1 MTFNTA
7 LSGLKAASSHLN
19 VTGNN
24 IANTGTTGFKYS
36 RAEFADLYASS
47 MFGTGS
53 NSIGSG
59 VITSDIAQQ
68 FTQGN
73 ISYTDNSLDLAINGS
88 GYFIVNDGGSQLY
101 TRAGA
106 FKVDSNGNVVDS
118 AGNNLM
124 GYGVDADGNLVNGVL
139 TNLVVDTSNQEP
151 NATSLVT
158 QNLTLNSSASVPTS
172 SPFDPSVSTSYNWS
186 TSVSLYDTQG
196 NAHTMTQYFV
206 KDASNQWSMYV
217 LVDGRNPGDPTST
230 TPYQATMPFTASG
243 ALDTAN
249 IVSTDFTVNADGTL
263 SLANWIPAT
272 VTDATTDP
280 VTWGSN
286 GAAASA
292 TGVTLDLRNAS
303 QTNTNFAV
311 NSLAQDGYTTGQLSG
326 LSFDETGLLFA
337 TYTNGKSQVIGQ
349 VALATFANM
358 QGLTP
363 VGGTAWR
370 QSLASGEPVI
380 GTPTSGTLGSIAAG
394 ALEDSNVD
402 LTSQLVD
409 LIVAQR
415 NYQANAKTIETENAI
430 AQTIIN
436 IR

>member
-7 LSGLKAASSHLN
+7 LSGLKAASSYLN

-106 FKVDSNGNVVDS
+106 FKVDSNGNVVNS

-172 SPFDPSVSTSYNWS
+172 PTFDPSVSTSYNWS

-230 TPYQATMPFTASG
+230 VPYQATLPFTTAG
-243 ALDTAN
+243 ALDTDN
-249 IVSTDFTVNADGTL
+249 IVFGDFGDNGDGTL
-263 SLANWIPAT
+263 SLANWIPAAI
-272 VTDATTDP
+272 TDATTDP

-292 TGVTLDLRNAS
+292 TGVTLDLRKAS

-326 LSFDETGLLFA
+326 LSFDETGQLFA
-337 TYTNGKSQVIGQ
+337 TYTNGKSEVIGQ

-402 LTSQLVD
+402 LTGQLVD

>member
-7 LSGLKAASSHLN
+7 LSGLKAASTDLN

-36 RAEFADLYASS
+36 RAEFADLYAST

-53 NSIGSG
+53 NSVGSG
-59 VITSDIAQQ
+59 VLTSDIAQQ

-88 GYFIVNDGGSQLY
+88 GYFIMNDGGSQLY

-106 FKVDSNGNVVDS
+106 FKVDSSGSVVDS
-118 AGNNLM
+118 SGNNLM

-158 QNLTLNSSASVPTS
+158 QDLALNSSASVPTTT
-172 SPFDPSVSTSYNWS
+172 PFDSSVSTSYNWS

-196 NAHTMTQYFV
+196 NAHTMTQYFA
-206 KDASNQWSMYV
+206 KDASNEWSMYV

-230 TPYQATMPFTASG
+230 DPYQVTLPFTTAG
-243 ALDTAN
+243 ELDTAA
-249 IVSTDFTVNADGTL
+249 IASADFTVNTDGTL
-263 SLANWIPAT
+263 SLADWIPAT
-272 VTDATTDP
+272 ITDSTTDP

-286 GAAASA
+286 GAAAST
-292 TGVTLDLRNAS
+292 TGVTLDLREAS
-303 QTNTNFAV
+303 QTNTSFAV
-311 NSLAQDGYTTGQLSG
+311 NSLEQDGYTTGQLSG
-326 LSFDETGLLFA
+326 LSFDETGQMFA
-337 TYTNGKSQVIGQ
+337 TYTNGKSEVIGQ

-363 VGGTAWR
+363 VGGTAWK
-370 QSLASGEPVI
+370 QSLASGEAVI
-380 GTPTSGTLGSIAAG
+380 GTATSGTLGSITAG

-402 LTSQLVD
+402 LTSELVD

-430 AQTIIN
+430 SQTIIN

>member
-7 LSGLKAASSHLN
+7 LSGLKAASSYLN

-36 RAEFADLYASS
+36 RSEFSDLYANS
-47 MFGTGS
+47 MFGTGG
-53 NSIGSG
+53 NSVGSG

-88 GYFIVNDGGSQLY
+88 GYFIMNDGGSQIY

-106 FKVDSNGNVVDS
+106 FKVDSSGNVVDS
-118 AGNNLM
+118 SGNNLM

-139 TNLVVDTSNQEP
+139 TNLVVDTSNQAP

-158 QNLTLNSSASVPTS
+158 QDLTLNSSASTPTTT
-172 SPFDPSVSTSYNWS
+172 PFDASVSTSYNWS

-206 KDASNQWSMYV
+206 KDASNEWSMYV

-230 TPYQATMPFTASG
+230 TPYQATLPFTTSG
-243 ALDTAN
+243 ELDTAN
-249 IVSTDFTVNADGTL
+249 ITSTDFTVNADGTL
-263 SLANWIPAT
+263 SLANWVPAT
-272 VTDATTDP
+272 ITDSTTDP

-286 GAAASA
+286 GAAAST
-292 TGVTLDLRNAS
+292 TGVTLDLREAS
-303 QTNTNFAV
+303 QTSASFAV
-311 NSLAQDGYTTGQLSG
+311 NTLEQDGYTTGQLSG
-326 LSFDETGLLFA
+326 LSFDETGQMFA
-337 TYTNGKSQVIGQ
+337 TYTNGKSEVIGQ

-363 VGGTAWR
+363 VGGTAWK

-380 GTPTSGTLGSIAAG
+380 GTATSGTLGSIEAG

-402 LTSQLVD
+402 LTGQLVD

>member
-59 VITSDIAQQ
+59 VLTSDIAQQ

-88 GYFIVNDGGSQLY
+88 GYFIMSDGGSQIY

-106 FKVDSNGNVVDS
+106 FKVDSSGNVVDS
-118 AGNNLM
+118 SGNNLM

-139 TNLVVDTSNQEP
+139 TNLVVDTSNQAP

-158 QNLTLNSSASVPTS
+158 QDLALNSSASVPTTTT
-172 SPFDPSVSTSYNWS
+172 FDPSVSTSYNWS

-196 NAHTMTQYFV
+196 NAHTMTQYFA
-206 KDASNQWSMYV
+206 KDSSNNWSMYV

-230 TPYQATMPFTASG
+230 TPYEATLPFTTAG
-243 ALDTAN
+243 ELDTAN

-263 SLANWIPAT
+263 SLADWIPAT
-272 VTDATTDP
+272 ITDSTTDP

-286 GAAASA
+286 GAAASS
-292 TGVTLDLRNAS
+292 TGVTLDLREAS
-303 QTNTNFAV
+303 QTNTSFAV
-311 NSLAQDGYTTGQLSG
+311 NSLEQDGYTTGQLSG
-326 LSFDETGLLFA
+326 LSFDETGQMFA
-337 TYTNGKSQVIGQ
+337 TYTNGKSEVIGQ

-363 VGGTAWR
+363 VGGTAWK

-402 LTSQLVD
+402 LTGQLVD

>member
-1 MTFNTA
+1 MSFNTA
-7 LSGLKAASSHLN
+7 LSGLKAASTHLN

-36 RAEFADLYASS
+36 RAEFADLYAST

-53 NSIGSG
+53 NPVGSG
-59 VITSDIAQQ
+59 VLTADIAQQ

-106 FKVDSNGNVVDS
+106 FKVDNQGNVVDS
-118 AGNNLM
+118 SGNNLM

-151 NATSLVT
+151 NATTTVT
-158 QNLTLNSSASVPTS
+158 QSLALNSAAKVPATT
-172 SPFDPSVSTSYNWS
+172 PFNPSTSTSYNWS
-186 TSVSLYDTQG
+186 TSVSLYDSQG
-196 NAHTMTQYFV
+196 NAHTMSQYFV
-206 KDASNQWSMYV
+206 KTDGNEWTMHV
-217 LVDGRNPGDPTST
+217 LIDGRNPQDPTST
-230 TPYQATMPFTASG
+230 TPYTADLTFTTAGS
-243 ALDTAN
+243 LDL
-249 IVSTDFTVNADGTL
+249 SSLDSSDFTVNTDGTL
-263 SLANWIPAT
+263 SLTNWVPAAI
-272 VTDATTDP
+272 TDSTTSP
-280 VTWGSN
+280 VTWGEN
-286 GAAASA
+286 GAEASG
-292 TGVTLDLRNAS
+292 TGVTLDMRKMT
-303 QTNTNFAV
+303 QTNTSFAV
-311 NSLAQDGYTTGQLSG
+311 NSLYQDGYTTGQLSG
-326 LSFDETGLLFA
+326 LSVDETGQLFA
-337 TYTNGKSQVIGQ
+337 TYTNGQSKVIGQ
-349 VALATFANM
+349 TALATFANM
-358 QGLTP
+358 QGLVP
-363 VGGTAWR
+363 VGGTAWK

-380 GTPTSGTLGSIAAG
+380 GTPGSGTLGSIAAG

-415 NYQANAKTIETENAI
+415 NYQANAKTIETENTI
-430 AQTIIN
+430 SQTIIN